1 MYQRKVDVDMLKAVQ
16 SVLADVSSVS
26 PSSEQSLNRSSLR
39 KSSCKYFTT
48 GARYDVVVMGNR
60 PSIKECMRNFKL
72 FPKCTEMQY
81 NSS

>member
-1 MYQRKVDVDMLKAVQ
+1 M
-16 SVLADVSSVS
+16 S
-26 PSSEQSLNRSSLR
+26 
-39 KSSCKYFTT
+39 KYFTT

-60 PSIKECMRNFKL
+60 PSIKECMGNFKL